1 MRLCYGYNG
10 PLPGTEGH
18 GDEQSPV
25 AAGDSVRDYLK
36 VLQRRDALR
45 DREQFSDKGRDTLL
59 DRYTEDEFES
69 VCRELWVRGD
79 SSPECYFRTLLD
91 ILLGHYMLTR
101 GGDRRSAEISDLF
114 TFEFKGEGPT
124 RCIPLILTTRTSKQ
138 NQHSR
143 VETIGALRN
152 KKPLICV
159 LGGLAFYLL
168 YRWGI
173 GDETFPDFSKR
184 SAWYNIRLIKS
195 STGDREAAFSYNSQ
209 RGVGY

>member
-1 MRLCYGYNG
+1 MNS
-10 PLPGTEGH
+10 H
-18 GDEQSPV
+18 QSPSE
-25 AAGDSVRDYLK
+25 DSVRDYLK
-36 VLQRRDALR
+36 VLQRGDALR
-45 DREQFSDKGRDTLL
+45 DREQFPDKGRDTLL
-59 DRYTEDEFES
+59 DGYTEDKFES

-114 TFEFKGEGPT
+114 TFEFKGLT
-124 RCIPLILTTRTSKQ
+124 HCIPLILTTRASKQ
-138 NQHSR
+138 NQHRR
-143 VETIGALRN
+143 VETIGALHN

-173 GDETFPDFSKR
+173 GDEPFPNFSKR

-195 STGDREAAFSYNSQ
+195 STGDREAAFL
-209 RGVGY
+209 